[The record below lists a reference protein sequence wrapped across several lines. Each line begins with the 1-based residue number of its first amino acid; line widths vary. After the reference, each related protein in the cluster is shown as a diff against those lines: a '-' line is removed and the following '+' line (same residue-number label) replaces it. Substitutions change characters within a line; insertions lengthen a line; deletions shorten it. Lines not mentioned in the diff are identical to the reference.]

1 MEIATEIFQVVLMS
15 VLSLVVLFI
24 VTRLGGKRQIAQMS
38 MFDYVNSITIGSI
51 AAEMA
56 TNIEEWYKPLTGIL
70 VYGLIAWLVHYAAC
84 KSIKARLLIS
94 GQSIVLMENG
104 VISKHELKRAS
115 IDINEFLSQSRIAG
129 YFDLNDV
136 QSAVLETNGHIS
148 FLPKARSAPVTGDDM
163 HLSRPEV
170 SLWTDLIL
178 DGEIMRE
185 NLSRIGRDEGWL
197 VRRLAQ
203 GGYGDPGGVFYAAC
217 DNGSGFFACRS
228 E

>member
-1 MEIATEIFQVVLMS
+1 MKVAAEILQVALMS
-15 VLSLVVLFI
+15 VLSLVVLFV

-56 TNIEEWYKPLTGIL
+56 TNLEEWYKPMAGII
-70 VYGLIAWLVHYAAC
+70 VYGVIAWLVHYAAC
-84 KSIKARLLIS
+84 KGIKARLLVS

-104 VISKHELKRAS
+104 VIYKHELKRAS
-115 IDINEFLSQSRIAG
+115 IDINEFLAQSRIAG
-129 YFDLNDV
+129 YFDLNQV

-148 FLPKARSAPVTGDDM
+148 FLPKAQYSPVTTGDM
-163 HLSRPEV
+163 NLKHPEV

-185 NLSRIGRDEGWL
+185 NLSRIGRDETWL
-197 VRRLAQ
+197 VKQLAQ
-203 GGYGDPGGVFYAAC
+203 GGFGSPGEVFYAAC
-217 DNGSGFFACRS
+217 DNGSGFFACPS
-228 E
+228 K

>member
-1 MEIATEIFQVVLMS
+1 MKVAAEIFQVILMS
-15 VLSLVVLFI
+15 VLSLIVLFI

-56 TNIEEWYKPLTGIL
+56 TNIEEWYKPMTGII

-84 KSIKARLLIS
+84 KGIKARLLVS

-104 VISKHELKRAS
+104 VIYKHELKRAS
-115 IDINEFLSQSRIAG
+115 IDINEFLAQSRIAG
-129 YFDLNDV
+129 YFDLNEV

-148 FLPKARSAPVTGDDM
+148 FLPRAKNTPVTVGDMDL
-163 HLSRPEV
+163 HRPEV

-185 NLSRIGRDEGWL
+185 NLSRIGRDETWL
-197 VRRLAQ
+197 VKQLAQ
-203 GGYGDPGGVFYAAC
+203 GGYGDPSGVFYAAC
-217 DNGSGFFACRS
+217 DNGNGFFACRS

>member
-1 MEIATEIFQVVLMS
+1 MKVASEIFQVILMS

-56 TNIEEWYKPLTGIL
+56 TNIEEWYKPLTGII
-70 VYGLIAWLVHYAAC
+70 VYGLMAWLVHYAAC
-84 KSIKARLLIS
+84 KSIRARLLVS

-115 IDINEFLSQSRIAG
+115 IDINEFLAQSRVAG
-129 YFDLNDV
+129 YFDLNDI

-148 FLPKARSAPVTGDDM
+148 FLPKAQSAPVTGGEM
-163 HLSRPEV
+163 KIARPEV

-185 NLSRIGRDEGWL
+185 NLSRIGRDETWL
-197 VRRLAQ
+197 VHQLAR

-217 DNGSGFFACRS
+217 DNGNGFFACRS